1 MKCGFY
7 QFNPE
12 FGNPEKNLETIINTL
27 SGVNTDLA
35 VLPELCLSGYL
46 FLEKEEVKKMSEPVP
61 GPSTEKLSK
70 LSKKKDMAIV
80 IGMAEEDNGEYYNSA
95 VLITPDGGIH
105 SYRKNHLFHEEKLFF
120 NKGNTGFSVFS
131 IKGVKVGLL
140 VCFDHIF
147 PEAARTLA
155 LQGAEIICHPSNLV
169 LTGKAQI
176 TTRSRSIENKV
187 FWILANRCGTE
198 NRGEKSLSY
207 SGCSQISDPDG
218 RIMIQAGEFEEGFYC
233 VEIDP
238 ELARNKQITALCDV
252 FKDRRTD
259 IYLLQ

>member
-7 QFNPE
+7 QFDPE
-12 FGNPEKNLETIINTL
+12 FGNPEKNLDTIISSL
-27 SGVNTDLA
+27 SKVDADLA
-35 VLPELCLSGYL
+35 VIPELSLSGYL
-46 FLEKEEVKKMSEPVP
+46 FLEKAEVEKLAEPVP

-70 LSKKKDMAIV
+70 LSKEKDMAIV
-80 IGMAEEDNGEYYNSA
+80 IGMAEEEGGEYYNSA
-95 VLITPDGGIH
+95 VLVTPEGGIH

-120 NKGNTGFSVFS
+120 KKGNNGFPVFSV
-131 IKGVKVGLL
+131 KGVKIGLL
-140 VCFDHIF
+140 VCFDHMF
-147 PEAARTLA
+147 PESARTLA

-169 LTGKAQI
+169 LTGKAQV

-187 FWILANRCGTE
+187 FWILANRFGTE
-198 NRGEKSLSY
+198 NRGDKILTY
-207 SGCSQISDPDG
+207 SGCSQITDPDG

-238 ELARNKQITALCDV
+238 EQARNKQVTTLCDV

-259 IYLLQ
+259 IYLL

>member
-12 FGNPEKNLETIINTL
+12 FGNPGKNLDTIINTL
-27 SGVNTDLA
+27 SKVNADLV
-35 VLPELCLSGYL
+35 VLPELSLSGYL
-46 FLEKEEVKKMSEPVP
+46 FLEKKEVSEYAEPVP
-61 GPSTEKLSK
+61 GPSTEKLSE

-80 IGMAEEDNGEYYNSA
+80 IGMAEEEGGEYYNSA
-95 VLITPDGGIH
+95 VLITPDGEIQ

-120 NKGNTGFSVFS
+120 KKGNNGFPVFTV
-131 IKGVKVGLL
+131 KGIKVGLL
-140 VCFDHIF
+140 VCFDHMF
-147 PEAARTLA
+147 PESARTLA

-187 FWILANRCGTE
+187 FWILANRYGTE
-198 NRGEKSLSY
+198 NRGEKSLTY

-218 RIMIQAGEFEEGFYC
+218 RIMIQAGEFEEGFYS
-233 VEIDP
+233 VDIDP
-238 ELARNKQITALCDV
+238 DLARDKQVTALCDV

-259 IYLLQ
+259 IYLL